1 MDRTGTELELLQ
13 SFIDLN
19 RRTVLWKLDGL
30 TDQQARQRVVGSHT
44 TLLGIVNHLAHVERY
59 WVQGVIAGLAVE
71 LPWTS
76 GDADADWILADDE
89 TIGSVV
95 AFFDEEIAVSDR
107 IIAAQKDLDR
117 VIDTGGRLTSVRWIL
132 FHLIEEIG
140 RHAGHA
146 DIIREMIDESTGYFP
161 TEPRWGS

>member
-30 TDQQARQRVVGSHT
+30 TDEQAKRKVVGSHT

-59 WVQGVIAGLAVE
+59 WVQGVLDGRAVE

-76 GDADADWILADDE
+76 GDTDADWILADHE

-95 AFFDEEIAVSDR
+95 AFFDVEIALSDQ
-107 IIAAQKDLDR
+107 IIAAQTDLDR
-117 VIDTGGRLTSVRWIL
+117 VIDTGGRMTSVRWVL
-132 FHLIEEIG
+132 LHLIEEIG

-146 DIIREMIDESTGYFP
+146 DILRELIDESTGYFP